1 MDPAVVKQLALGGIA
16 PVIATALLCIL
27 LARSPAT
34 RRSSLLSLVGVLV
47 ITLTTLALVIM
58 PITFKFAS
66 ADNRLPWAI
75 GIVFAGMLVA
85 ATLGRGIRILAPI
98 TLVAATGFALF
109 SILKNSTP
117 LAIGAHLG
125 AAALAGVIISWAAA
139 KAASPGPTAPAGS
152 AANRPTAPPA
162 NGPAL
167 ARILVPL
174 IGASQM
180 LVLGMSSLKYAQ
192 IAGLFAA
199 AAGGACLAWL
209 IRRSVRIPAE
219 LAVALFLAAA
229 LVVSMGVV
237 LGSSPLPK
245 ASLLG
250 ALVLTSMA
258 MAAVATI
265 GPLGR
270 QRGFKAW
277 AVSIALPAL
286 PIAAGLA
293 IAILNEDAADT
304 TDFDY

>member
-1 MDPAVVKQLALGGIA
+1 
-16 PVIATALLCIL
+16 
-27 LARSPAT
+27 
-34 RRSSLLSLVGVLV
+34 
-47 ITLTTLALVIM
+47 
-58 PITFKFAS
+58 
-66 ADNRLPWAI
+66 
-75 GIVFAGMLVA
+75 
-85 ATLGRGIRILAPI
+85 
-98 TLVAATGFALF
+98 
-109 SILKNSTP
+109 
-117 LAIGAHLG
+117 
-125 AAALAGVIISWAAA
+125 
-139 KAASPGPTAPAGS
+139 
-152 AANRPTAPPA
+152 
-162 NGPAL
+162 
-167 ARILVPL
+167 VPL

>member
-1 MDPAVVKQLALGGIA
+1 MDPAVIKQLALGGI
-16 PVIATALLCIL
+16 PPTIATALLCIL
-27 LARSPAT
+27 LAKSPAT
-34 RRSSLLSLVGVLV
+34 RRTSLFSLVGVLV

-58 PITFKFAS
+58 PITFRFAS

-85 ATLGRGIRILAPI
+85 ATLGRGIRILAPV

-125 AAALAGVIISWAAA
+125 AAALAGLIIAWAAA
-139 KAASPGPTAPAGS
+139 KPASPASPGPSTPAVTAP
-152 AANRPTAPPA
+152 

-219 LAVALFLAAA
+219 LAAALFLAAA
-229 LVVSMGVV
+229 LVVGMGVV

-293 IAILNEDAADT
+293 IALFNEDTAAT

>member
-1 MDPAVVKQLALGGIA
+1 MDPAVIKQLALGGI
-16 PVIATALLCIL
+16 PPTIATALLCIL
-27 LARSPAT
+27 LAKSPAT
-34 RRSSLLSLVGVLV
+34 RRTSLFSLVGVLV

-58 PITFKFAS
+58 PITFRFAS

-85 ATLGRGIRILAPI
+85 ATLGRGIRILAPV

-125 AAALAGVIISWAAA
+125 AAALAGLIIAWAAA
-139 KAASPGPTAPAGS
+139 KPASPASPASPGPSTPAVTAP
-152 AANRPTAPPA
+152 

-199 AAGGACLAWL
+199 VAGGACLAWL

-219 LAVALFLAAA
+219 LAAALFLAAA
-229 LVVSMGVV
+229 LVVGMGVV

-293 IAILNEDAADT
+293 IALFNEDTAAT